1 MAMFWWKKVFEAVA
15 RVEARRGVLRREK
28 DMMYGDVSVSVNERV
43 RDEKGDA
50 KSDERVD
57 GRVERGWDDEE

>member
-1 MAMFWWKKVFEAVA
+1 MKARQRRKVVP
-15 RVEARRGVLRREK
+15 
-28 DMMYGDVSVSVNERV
+28 
-43 RDEKGDA
+43 